1 MNSPKIALLAAAALT
16 ALASTS
22 SAVQY
27 DGAYAET
34 FDEIGTTGTALPT
47 GFTYY
52 VGESGTSNTTWSA
65 TTGIIAN
72 GATGSVASMVQNT
85 VGLTVTT
92 TPSGTNNNGFNAAAS
107 SANTSDRVVAT
118 SPTGISGA
126 AFDLQLTNTE
136 ASPLTTLDLGY
147 TIQRFTAVATA
158 NELPGYE
165 IFVSLDGKTWTN
177 IGAFN
182 PTIDGANGTIAVPN
196 TVGSTVVSPTAF
208 TLPAAWASGSNM
220 DIRWVDDN
228 AVQTSPDQIIG
239 LNNIVITDAVP
250 EPSTWAAT
258 ALGFGALAS
267 VILRRRANRA

>member
-1 MNSPKIALLAAAALT
+1 MRSFKLAILTAATLT
-16 ALASTS
+16 ALVGKS
-22 SAVQY
+22 SAVSY
-27 DGAYAET
+27 SGAYSET
-34 FDEIGTTGTALPT
+34 FDEIGTTGTALPA

-72 GATGSVASMVQNT
+72 GTSGSVASMVANT
-85 VGLTVTT
+85 VGLTAVT

-107 SANTSDRVVAT
+107 TTSTSDRVVAT
-118 SPTGISGA
+118 SPTQVSGA
-126 AFDLQLTNTE
+126 AFELTLTNTTGL
-136 ASPLTTLDLGY
+136 AINALNLGY

-165 IFVSLDGKTWTN
+165 IFLSLDGATWTN
-177 IGAFN
+177 VASLN

-196 TVGSTVVSPTAF
+196 TVGATIVAPTAVS
-208 TLPAAWASGSNM
+208 LPSAWTTGSNL

-239 LNNIVITDAVP
+239 LNNVVITNTVP
-250 EPSTWAAT
+250 EPS
-258 ALGFGALAS
+258 ALAFIFAGLGGLAL
-267 VILRRRANRA
+267 VFRRKKV